1 MLLFIILV
9 TIICF
14 VLVALWA
21 IWSTRE
27 KTRVISNCISS
38 LELSYNDLLD
48 ETQFEGSSNTIATQ
62 LTDEFML
69 QLQPEIQELWQALNT
84 RTYAAVELETTTIV
98 FEELEKLSLQFLNE
112 NRGQTPENSSH
123 KDYLAAVRAGVELD
137 LSQRILQS
145 S

>member
-27 KTRVISNCISS
+27 KIKVISDCISS
-38 LELSYNDLLD
+38 LELSYHDLLD
-48 ETQFEGSSNTIATQ
+48 ETQFEASSNTVATQ

-69 QLQPEIQELWQALNT
+69 QLQPEIKELWQALNT
-84 RTYAAVELETTTIV
+84 RTYAAAELESTTIV

-112 NRGQTPENSSH
+112 NRAQTPENSSH

-137 LSQRILQS
+137 LSQRLLQS
-145 S
+145 P

>member
-48 ETQFEGSSNTIATQ
+48 ETQFESSSTTVATQ

-69 QLQPEIQELWQALNT
+69 QLQPEIKELWQALNT
-84 RTYAAVELETTTIV
+84 RTYAAVELESTTIV

-112 NRGQTPENSSH
+112 NRTQVPENSSH